1 MGVPASYL
9 IIANATSGRGR
20 GQRTAKAVAGTLRT
34 CGNDV
39 EIKWTTSAGDGRR
52 LAMQACERDADRP
65 TCVVACGGDGTI
77 QQVAGVL
84 AEQRARIGDDCP
96 SMGLAPAGRCNDFAR
111 ALGVPRDPQGIADV
125 LVSGTETPVDLGRAN
140 GRYFCTVATLGVD
153 AEVSRF
159 VDAMRIPLRGTLAY
173 VYGAL
178 RVLARYRPTLVR
190 IEGAF
195 GVIEKAVFL
204 ASTANTASYGGA
216 IEIAPDAVATDGLLD
231 LCVIDHVSRVR
242 AFVMLPR
249 VLLGWHRSHPGVAFY
264 RSSRLR
270 IESDEPLE
278 LWADGERLGQTPVTI
293 EAVKEAVRILLPAKP
308 EAGDHTGYDRRGSE
322 GTA

>member
-1 MGVPASYL
+1 MGGVASIL
-9 IIANATSGRGR
+9 IIANATSDRGRGR
-20 GQRTAKAVAGTLRT
+20 RTAQTVADSLQTRGK
-34 CGNDV
+34 DV

-52 LAMQACERDADRP
+52 LAMQACERDVGRP
-65 TCVVACGGDGTI
+65 TCVVACGGDGTL
-77 QQVAGVL
+77 QQVAGAL
-84 AEQRARIGDDCP
+84 AEQRERLGAACP
-96 SMGLAPAGRCNDFAR
+96 TMGLAPAGRCNDFAR
-111 ALGVPRDPQGIADV
+111 ALGVPGDPQGITDV

-159 VDAMRIPLRGTLAY
+159 VDAMRMPLRGTLAY

-178 RVLARYRPTLVR
+178 RVLARYRPAFVR
-190 IEGAF
+190 IEGTF

-249 VLLGWHRSHPGVAFY
+249 VLLGWHRSHPDVAFF

-270 IESDEPLE
+270 IESDDPLE
-278 LWADGERLGQTPVTI
+278 LWADGERIGQTPVTI
-293 EAVKEAVRILLPAKP
+293 EAVREAVWILLPAKP
-308 EAGDHTGYDRRGSE
+308 GTADYTGHDRRGSE

>member
-1 MGVPASYL
+1 MGGSASIL
-9 IIANATSGRGR
+9 IIANATSGRGKGR
-20 GQRTAKAVAGTLRT
+20 RTAESVANIMRRQGK
-34 CGNDV
+34 NV
-39 EIKWTTSAGDGRR
+39 EIKWTSAAGDGRR
-52 LAMQACERDADRP
+52 LTMLVCELEADRP
-65 TCVVACGGDGTI
+65 RCVVACGGDGTL
-77 QQVAGVL
+77 QQVAGAL
-84 AEQRARIGDDCP
+84 AEQRERLGPDCP
-96 SMGLAPAGRCNDFAR
+96 TMGLAPAGRCNDFAR
-111 ALGVPRDPQGIADV
+111 ALGVSRDPQGIAEV
-125 LVSGTETPVDLGRAN
+125 LATGTETPVDLGRAN

-159 VDAMRIPLRGTLAY
+159 VDAMRMPLRGTLAY

-178 RVLARYRPTLVR
+178 RVLARYRPTFVR

-249 VLLGWHRSHPGVAFY
+249 VLMGWHRSHPGVAFF

-270 IESDEPLE
+270 IESDDPLE
-278 LWADGERLGQTPVTI
+278 LWADGERIGKTPVTI
-293 EAVKEAVRILLPAKP
+293 EAVREAVRILLPAKP
-308 EAGDHTGYDRRGSE
+308 GAADYTGHDRRGSE